1 MIDKTNV
8 PPLPT
13 VRLTLYRE
21 RILAQADRQTRRSRA
36 KTHYPHWA
44 VVAAASA
51 VLAVTG
57 SALAVSLTDFLGV
70 QERVDRQHWTPPK
83 LAREG
88 GRVEVVR
95 GEDWALMAW
104 NGADATCVGYAA
116 GQPSNWVRVCG
127 RAADDTNVPA
137 GASKY
142 LLTYGATPNFVD
154 GAADRRGAAFGAV
167 DGQVAK
173 VRLVYG
179 SGQSEL
185 VETVRAEGLETSAR
199 FFIARPEIA
208 DWTGFPVKAIS
219 FVDRDGDMLERYVL
233 GQR

>member
-1 MIDKTNV
+1 MIDKTHV
-8 PPLPT
+8 PPLPI

-21 RILAQADRQTRRSRA
+21 RILAQANGQMRRSRP
-36 KTHYPHWA
+36 KTRYPRWA
-44 VVAAASA
+44 VVAAAAA

-57 SALAVSLTDFLGV
+57 SALAVSLTDFVGV
-70 QERVDRQHWTPPK
+70 QERVDRQYWTPPK

-116 GQPSNWVRVCG
+116 GQASNWVRVCG
-127 RAADDTNVPA
+127 RAADDENVPA
-137 GASKY
+137 GASKH
-142 LLTYGATPNFVD
+142 LLTYGAAPNFVD
-154 GAADRRGAAFGAV
+154 GAADGRGAAFGAV

-173 VRLVYG
+173 VRLVYA

-185 VETVRAEGLETSAR
+185 VETSRAEGLDTSAR
-199 FFIARPEIA
+199 FFIARPNIA
-208 DWTGFPVKAIS
+208 NWTGFPVKAI
-219 FVDRDGDMLERYVL
+219 FFLDRDGNMLERYVL
-233 GQR
+233 GQ